1 MLAAPSVSSVTA
13 RVSRWRVRGVRE
25 VLRSALSA
33 ACVACGTLGGAIAGA
48 IAGAATRR
56 GVVGGAVRGAYAGAF
71 TLLETLDL
79 GVWFDAGESAAGDSV
94 VVGES
99 ADGSAVGSATAGG
112 RRRSGESY
120 AVLADERDGAAVVV
134 AMPFTHAMNFAQVLR
149 MVASDE
155 CSRGASASGVADL
168 PVRAFRDEDAT
179 TQGTATTCAVCLCG
193 FVEGE
198 TLKTLPNC
206 SHEFHESCVDR
217 WLLRRDCCPMCR
229 RRASVDRDR
238 SDESDRDE

>member
-1 MLAAPSVSSVTA
+1 MRAAVSVPSVTSAAA
-13 RVSRWRVRGVRE
+13 RSRASEASRAVRE
-25 VLRSALSA
+25 VIRSALRG

-48 IAGAATRR
+48 IAGAASSR
-56 GVVGGAVRGAYAGAF
+56 GVVCGAVRGAYVGAF

-79 GVWFDAGESAAGDSV
+79 GGDCDAG
-94 VVGES
+94 
-99 ADGSAVGSATAGG
+99 AGG
-112 RRRSGESY
+112 GAADAGRRTRAGESY

-149 MVASDE
+149 MVANGE
-155 CSRGASASGVADL
+155 CSRGASTSGVADL
-168 PVRAFRDEDAT
+168 PVRAFRGDDAT
-179 TQGTATTCAVCLCG
+179 TRGRVTTCAVCLCG
-193 FVEGE
+193 FVDGE
-198 TLKTLPNC
+198 TVKTLPNC

-238 SDESDRDE
+238 SDESDGDA